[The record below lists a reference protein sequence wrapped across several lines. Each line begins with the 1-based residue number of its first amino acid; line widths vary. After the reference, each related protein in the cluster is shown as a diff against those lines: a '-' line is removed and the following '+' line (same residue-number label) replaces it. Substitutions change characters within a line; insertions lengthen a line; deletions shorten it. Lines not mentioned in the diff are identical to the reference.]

1 MSNHVTPRSSD
12 AILAIARRVLL
23 LILLLGMLGIL
34 VELLLVEHFED
45 AWQFAPLVLLTLGL
59 VVIPWHARA
68 PGRVSTRALRALMSL
83 FLVAG
88 LLGIFLHYRGNRE
101 FELEQTPNASEWELF
116 REAVMGGT
124 PALAPGVMIQ
134 LGLLGLLFG
143 YLPAPARLADGRRR
157 VPEKA

>member
-1 MSNHVTPRSSD
+1 MPNDVTPRSSD

-23 LILLLGMLGIL
+23 LILLLGMFGIL

-45 AWQFAPLVLLTLGL
+45 AWQFVPLVLLTLGL

-68 PGRVSTRALRALMSL
+68 PGRATARALRALMSL
-83 FLVAG
+83 CLLAG
-88 LLGIFLHYRGNRE
+88 LIGIFLHYRGNRE

-116 REAVMGGT
+116 RESVMGGT

-143 YLPAPARLADGRRR
+143 YLPAPPRLSGGRRG
-157 VPEKA
+157 VPEEA

>member
-1 MSNHVTPRSSD
+1 MPDDLTPRSSD

-23 LILLLGMLGIL
+23 LILLLGMVGIL

-45 AWQFAPLVLLTLGL
+45 AWQFVPLVLLTLGL

-68 PGRVSTRALRALMSL
+68 PGRASARALRALMSL

-88 LLGIFLHYRGNRE
+88 LVGIFLHYRGNRE
-101 FELEQTPNASEWELF
+101 FELEQSPNASEWELF
-116 REAVMGGT
+116 RESVMGGT

-143 YLPAPARLADGRRR
+143 YLPAPPRLSGGRRGI
-157 VPEKA
+157 PDGA

>member
-1 MSNHVTPRSSD
+1 MPNDVTPRSSD

-23 LILLLGMLGIL
+23 LILLLGMFGIL

-45 AWQFAPLVLLTLGL
+45 AWQFVPLVLLTLGL

-68 PGRVSTRALRALMSL
+68 PGRATAHALRALMSL
-83 FLVAG
+83 CLLAG
-88 LLGIFLHYRGNRE
+88 LIGIFLHYRGNRE

-116 REAVMGGT
+116 RESVMGGT

-143 YLPAPARLADGRRR
+143 YLPAPPRLSGGRRG
-157 VPEKA
+157 VPEEA